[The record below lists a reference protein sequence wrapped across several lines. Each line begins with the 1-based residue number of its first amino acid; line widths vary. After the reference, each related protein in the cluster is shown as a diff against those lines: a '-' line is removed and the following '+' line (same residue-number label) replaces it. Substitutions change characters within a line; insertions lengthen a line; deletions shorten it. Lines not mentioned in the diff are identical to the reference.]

1 LAEEHKQT
9 AQLAEERRREAEL
22 LKQTQARLEEE
33 KLDLQERQH
42 LIREEIASAEAQLD
56 LVKAV
61 LLREVPDL

>member
-1 LAEEHKQT
+1 
-9 AQLAEERRREAEL
+9 